1 MMPKLRSLEELQQL
15 REKLQ
20 KDIQTRTESSIT
32 ITVGLGTC
40 GIAAGAREVMQALLD
55 QLAESDIDAHVTTV
69 GCIGLCS
76 EEPLVGVKRGD
87 EPNVLYGHVTP
98 ARVPRIVEEHLK
110 NGHVVNE
117 WVVAV
122 SD

>member
-1 MMPKLRSLEELQQL
+1 MMPKLSSLEELQQL

-55 QLAESDIDAHVTTV
+55 QLAATDIDAHVTTV

-76 EEPLVGVKRGD
+76 EEPLVGVKCGD

-110 NGHVVNE
+110 NGHVVND

>member
-1 MMPKLRSLEELQQL
+1 MMPKLTSLEELQQL
-15 REKLQ
+15 RQKLQ
-20 KDIQTRTESSIT
+20 KDIQTRTESSVT

-55 QLAESDIDAHVTTV
+55 QLAATDIDAHVTTV

-98 ARVPRIVEEHLK
+98 TRVPRIIEEHLK
-110 NGHVVNE
+110 NGHVVND